1 MEIKLRK
8 HQHALTIT
16 GFAVILFMVLLYLL
30 SRMIIEKNAQ
40 PISMT
45 KILGYSDPEI
55 AGLYIWTT
63 SVVTVL
69 LLLVTIPAVNAI
81 MELIFRNYLAARMT
95 GWITYDIPRSVFYKM
110 FLIGA
115 VTYAAV
121 AAFEIRKI
129 RAIPMTDAL
138 KDVM

>member
-1 MEIKLRK
+1 MVVVDGLS
-8 HQHALTIT
+8 
-16 GFAVILFMVLLYLL
+16 VVLFMILIYLL
-30 SRMIIEKNAQ
+30 SRIVIEKNAHA
-40 PISMT
+40 ISMT
-45 KILGYSDPEI
+45 KILGYTDGEI